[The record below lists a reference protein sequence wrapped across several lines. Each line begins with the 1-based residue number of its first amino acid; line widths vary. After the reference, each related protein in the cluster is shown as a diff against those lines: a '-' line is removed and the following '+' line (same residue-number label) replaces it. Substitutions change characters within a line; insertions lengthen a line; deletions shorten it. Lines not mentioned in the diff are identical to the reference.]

1 VGFWLALLFSFF
13 FPYRGKEQMGE
24 EGISICRV
32 RFWWCLCYE
41 VKVKGTAQHIDEG
54 LLLLLL

>member
-1 VGFWLALLFSFF
+1 
-13 FPYRGKEQMGE
+13 MGE

-41 VKVKGTAQHIDEG
+41 VKVKGTAQRTYRRGSSAAAVVRAELEPIM
-54 LLLLLL
+54 

>member
-1 VGFWLALLFSFF
+1 
-13 FPYRGKEQMGE
+13 MGE